1 MMAHQLRVFLS
12 CTAASICLFASGQP
26 AAQIEGEGSLYPQEK
41 VEKNNPKLTQALGAA
56 GFVLNDIG
64 QSEEFQ
70 RIVRRAVGR
79 HPVYHSQV
87 SQKEQTKSGARA
99 ERAALYPQ
107 LAANLSG
114 DYVIAREFGDATDNV
129 VESLQPN
136 ARVNAGLS
144 VSQLLF
150 DGGATS
156 QRIKAA
162 RARDRQNE
170 QSITSR
176 INDLSLSA
184 LSSYHDLTIHRAIY
198 AFGQQFIT
206 QHEQLLDDVKERNRL
221 GAGTRADVLRAEAR
235 LAAAR
240 ARVTQIKESMR
251 LAEIRFEE
259 FFEAPES
266 ELLRPSFAPLRV
278 KTREAAMAQAEAA
291 HPEIMAAIART
302 DEARAAYR
310 ATKASRYPELRANL
324 NAVKFDV
331 LDGNDDY
338 DIRAGVNLNYQLFT
352 GGARGAAIGQAGEV
366 ARQQEFEE
374 AQVRDDIARSAAI
387 AYERREASAE
397 KLEALEAAVIAHHD
411 ARKLVAERFRVAR
424 GDLIDVLQAEN
435 DYFEAGVAYLAGLA
449 EHDMSIY
456 ALMEHTGD
464 LVRFFSPQ
472 KEYETQVDAHG

>member
-1 MMAHQLRVFLS
+1 MMAHQLHVFLS
-12 CTAASICLFASGQP
+12 CTAASVCLFSGGVS
-26 AAQIEGEGSLYPQEK
+26 AAQIEGEGSLYPQAQVRK
-41 VEKNNPKLTQALGAA
+41 SNSDLAQALGAA

-70 RIVRRAVGR
+70 RTVRRAVGR
-79 HPVYHSQV
+79 HPVYHAQV
-87 SQKEQTKSGARA
+87 SQRKQTKAGARA

-107 LAANLSG
+107 LAANLAG
-114 DYVIAREFGDATDNV
+114 DYVIAREFGDTTDNV

-144 VSQLLF
+144 VSQLIF

-170 QSITSR
+170 QSINAR

-184 LSSYHDLTIHRAIY
+184 LSAYHDLTIHRAIF
-198 AFGQQFIT
+198 AFGEQFIA
-206 QHEQLLDDVKERNRL
+206 QHEQLLSDVKERNRL
-221 GAGTRADVLRAEAR
+221 GAGTRSDVLRAEAR

-240 ARVTQIKESMR
+240 ARVSQIKESMR
-251 LAEIRFEE
+251 LAEVRFEE
-259 FFEAPES
+259 FFDPQNG
-266 ELLRPSFAPLRV
+266 ELLRPSFAALSV
-278 KTREAAMAQAEAA
+278 NTREEAMVQAEAA

-302 DEARAAYR
+302 DEARAAYK
-310 ATKASRYPELRANL
+310 ATKASRYPELRANV
-324 NAVKFDV
+324 NATKFDV
-331 LDGNDDY
+331 FQGNDDY
-338 DIRAGVNLNYQLFT
+338 DIRAGVNLNYELYT
-352 GGARGAAIGQAGEV
+352 GGARGAAIGQAGEA

-374 AQVRDDIARSAAI
+374 AQVRDDIARDAAI
-387 AYERREASAE
+387 AFERREASSE
-397 KLEALEAAVIAHHD
+397 KLDALEAAVIAHHG

-449 EHDMSIY
+449 EHDMAVY

-472 KEYETQVDAHG
+472 REYEAQVDAHG